1 MSDAGFY
8 GSLETSFLPLSALLR
23 EEHFCALPDDWH
35 VVLADV
41 RNSTGA
47 VKGGGQQDVNLVAA
61 GALIAALNVARN
73 HAVEVPFFFGGDGGT
88 LIVPEELLRETMS
101 ALIRHARNS
110 KASFGLS
117 MYVGSISVQAISDAG
132 HFIKVAKTRMGNG
145 FCKAL
150 VIGDG
155 LGWAE
160 RQIKSDFE
168 PEPENSADD
177 LPPDMNG
184 LQCRWD
190 KIAPPKERQQII
202 CYLIQ
207 ALDPAKQLEVYAA
220 VLRQA
225 DFIFGSPE
233 MRTPVSL
240 DRLRLK
246 LSVTKMRREML
257 AKFGRFNWVYFIAE
271 GFFTLVGKLFH
282 GTQVNLRGYNS
293 AVYLSEIISNADT
306 LTLDGRINTIISGT
320 TEQAAAFLSYLDAC
334 ERENMLCYGHHEN
347 RESIMTCYI
356 QSFDKNHIHFVDGA
370 DGGYTAAATELKQ
383 KIAYRNSTNIR

>member
-8 GSLETSFLPLSALLR
+8 GSLEISTLPLSALLR
-23 EEHFCALPDDWH
+23 EQYFCMLPDDWH

-73 HAVEVPFFFGGDGGT
+73 HGIDVPFFFGGDGGT
-88 LIVPEELLRETMS
+88 LIVPEELLQETLS
-101 ALIRHARNS
+101 ALIRHAHNTKR
-110 KASFGLS
+110 SFGLG
-117 MYVGSISVQAISDAG
+117 MYVGSISLHAISDAG

-150 VIGDG
+150 LIGDG

-160 RQIKSDFE
+160 RQIKSSFE
-168 PEPENSADD
+168 SKDDALEDD

-207 ALDPAKQLEVYAA
+207 AVDPGRQLEVYAA

-225 DFIFGSPE
+225 DFIFGAPE

-240 DRLRLK
+240 DRLKLL
-246 LSVTKMRREML
+246 LSVHKMRREML
-257 AKFGRFNWVYFIAE
+257 ARFGRFKWGYFLAE
-271 GFFTLVGKLFH
+271 GFKTAVGRFFH
-282 GTQVNLRGYNS
+282 GRKVNLNGYNS
-293 AVYLSEIISNADT
+293 AVYLKEIISNADT

-320 TEQAAAFLSYLDAC
+320 AQQAADFLAYLDAC
-334 ERENMLCYGHHEN
+334 EAGNMLCYGHHEN

-370 DGGYTAAATELKQ
+370 DGGYTAAAIELKQ
-383 KIAYRNSTNIR
+383 KLAFRNSTNAG